1 MNGSTSSV
9 IEILLSLN
17 NRGGSVCQRET
28 LTARLTAGIPG
39 PQEWGDQATG
49 ARVILGTTEEEVLI
63 FAAIQTSPHPTPP
76 PASRR
81 LTAPSVNLHNL
92 N

>member
-1 MNGSTSSV
+1 MKDINKPQ
-9 IEILLSLN
+9 SLMKEAAD
-17 NRGGSVCQRET
+17 S
-28 LTARLTAGIPG
+28 RLTAGIPG

-49 ARVILGTTEEEVLI
+49 ARVILGTTEEEALI
-63 FAAIQTSPHPTPP
+63 FYPP
-76 PASRR
+76 SSSQPPSASRR